1 MKNLLVCTL
10 LFASAFT
17 LNAQVANTRIYAAEK
32 LAKVKEK
39 ADSPLYAPAVK
50 TLLRD
55 ADKALKMTPPSVM
68 DKTMTADSGDKHDYM
83 SMGPYWWPD
92 PSKPDGLPYI
102 RKDGQRNPEL
112 DKLDRNK
119 LGDMSKAVTTLG
131 LAYYFS
137 GDEKYAQ
144 KAVDFLNVWFLDAK
158 TKMNPN
164 LTYGQ
169 TILERIKAWD
179 VVQV

>member
-10 LFASAFT
+10 LFAYAFT

-68 DKTMTADSGDKHDYM
+68 DNGGNPDAATPREGRSISVCKLLSAGKKMTV
-83 SMGPYWWPD
+83 PD
-92 PSKPDGLPYI
+92 
-102 RKDGQRNPEL
+102 
-112 DKLDRNK
+112 
-119 LGDMSKAVTTLG
+119 
-131 LAYYFS
+131 
-137 GDEKYAQ
+137 
-144 KAVDFLNVWFLDAK
+144 
-158 TKMNPN
+158 
-164 LTYGQ
+164 
-169 TILERIKAWD
+169 
-179 VVQV
+179 

>member
-10 LFASAFT
+10 LFAYAFT

-83 SMGPYWWPD
+83 LS
-92 PSKPDGLPYI
+92 LI
-102 RKDGQRNPEL
+102 H
-112 DKLDRNK
+112 
-119 LGDMSKAVTTLG
+119 
-131 LAYYFS
+131 
-137 GDEKYAQ
+137 
-144 KAVDFLNVWFLDAK
+144 
-158 TKMNPN
+158 
-164 LTYGQ
+164 
-169 TILERIKAWD
+169 I
-179 VVQV
+179 